1 MTRTTTSNAPGSG
14 TSISSTWKAS
24 MGSPSRSWRMTHAAI
39 VSGSSPGSVA
49 PWGTCVT
56 STATVPAPRS
66 RSGWSRDPTGGGLTS
81 NRAPAD
87 VGSVNG
93 EASRLHALVE
103 IARLRSTGDDAEL
116 LDRMAEATARAL
128 RYRTVVVNLYRPAW
142 DDFEVACVHGSY
154 EARAALLGTST
165 PRRRWRRFLHPRHLS
180 HGVFHLPC
188 GAIDWDE
195 DGGAYV
201 SKAPAGADPGAWHP
215 EDALFA
221 PMRGAGGA
229 VLGVLS
235 V

>member
-1 MTRTTTSNAPGSG
+1 MTRTTTSNALGSG
-14 TSISSTWKAS
+14 TSISSIWKAS
-24 MGSPSRSWRMTHAAI
+24 TGSPSRSWRMTHAAI
-39 VSGSSPGSVA
+39 VSGSSPGSGPTLA
-49 PWGTCVT
+49 TCVT

-66 RSGWSRDPTGGGLTS
+66 RSGSSRDANGGGLTS

-93 EASRLHALVE
+93 EASRLRALVE

-128 RYRTVVVNLYRPAW
+128 RYSTVVVNLYRPAW

-165 PRRRWRRFLHPRHLS
+165 PRRRWRRILRPRYATD
-180 HGVFHLPC
+180 GVYHLPY

-195 DGGAYV
+195 EGETYV
-201 SKAPAGADPGAWHP
+201 PELPAGADPGAWHP
-215 EDALFA
+215 EDGLFA
-221 PMRGAGGA
+221 PMRGAGG
-229 VLGVLS
+229 
-235 V
+235 